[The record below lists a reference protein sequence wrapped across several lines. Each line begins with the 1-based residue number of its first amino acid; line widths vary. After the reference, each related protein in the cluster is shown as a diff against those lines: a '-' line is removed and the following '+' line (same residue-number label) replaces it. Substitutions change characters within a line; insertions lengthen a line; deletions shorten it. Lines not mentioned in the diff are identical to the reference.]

1 MAEETC
7 GLLFALRRQ
16 GKWVP
21 ADRLRTGDDH
31 GALFQLESKD
41 PARERHRYA
50 RTVSHDR
57 VEVRLNAVTIADCNG
72 SALAFG
78 QRLQRSKHAAFRSG
92 SPGHPLATDLIAS
105 GGLHVA
111 CIKRQFKR
119 NPAAEAVAQML
130 RRRRDASGI
139 QREIA
144 QRFS

>member
-1 MAEETC
+1 MADETC
-7 GLLFALRRQ
+7 VPLLGRLDVLENGFLLIDFAPETITLRYL
-16 GKWVP
+16 KSNKKT
-21 ADRLRTGDDH
+21 AH
-31 GALFQLESKD
+31 
-41 PARERHRYA
+41 ERHRHA
-50 RTVSHDR
+50 RTVSYDR
-57 VEVRLNAVTIADCNG
+57 VEG
-72 SALAFG
+72 QLAT
-78 QRLQRSKHAAFRSG
+78 LQYR

-111 CIKRQFKR
+111 RIKRQFKR